1 MEGLKEQLV
10 ALFNKINPNVT
21 YPFDLLISD
30 FEEFNI
36 YFKFP
41 ESLDKRG
48 RKRTMIDQK
57 YIHNIRDK
65 LNLKVLK
72 SGNIKYEF
80 HVDKNIHDNRI
91 TGYLKITS
99 EYFKSRDKIMNSY
112 FELLPNEMLG
122 TIIGYLNRLDVTI
135 LILDININI
144 NMNDNIFKDLI
155 SNKGKQLFSILN
167 QIKDDFELK
176 SSFNGRPL
184 GLPSDQNDFSHFD
197 QLKSVGTESQPN
209 KKTLIK
215 LTWTQ
220 MYLLFYKVIIFNFD
234 QVKRADFNHP
244 RDAPIYYYLFKRDY
258 NDLGDYLIQVEP
270 IRDDVNTPQFYLTDQ
285 KFGFLWNDLYL
296 MMEIKNIPDT
306 ITIIQIMVKEN
317 ERVNIIKMLE
327 LTDKYGINYS
337 NTDFDDFRDIIYELK
352 DIEVD
357 KFKENK
363 IKMIK
368 FIYNKTGKNSG
379 MQTLL
384 FPELFKWFRGHDEDS
399 DIKNTYGPSEY
410 YDLQEL
416 TEIWENDYEDEP
428 EYIELMDETL
438 KFIASDNPQ
447 FDLKAFYRNV
457 NE

>member
-155 SNKGKQLFSILN
+155 SNKGNQMFSILN
-167 QIKDDFELK
+167 QIKMIL
-176 SSFNGRPL
+176 R
-184 GLPSDQNDFSHFD
+184 
-197 QLKSVGTESQPN
+197 
-209 KKTLIK
+209 

-220 MYLLFYKVIIFNFD
+220 MYLLFYKVITVDFKLANFNY
-234 QVKRADFNHP
+234 P